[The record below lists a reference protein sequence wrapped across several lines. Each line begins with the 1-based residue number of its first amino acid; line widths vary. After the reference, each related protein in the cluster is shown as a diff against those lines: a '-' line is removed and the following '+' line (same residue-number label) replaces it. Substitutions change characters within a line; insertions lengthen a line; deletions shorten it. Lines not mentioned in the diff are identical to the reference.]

1 MTNDEE
7 LHWIDAWNGAFGIPP
22 DSLTAQHM
30 KARAEAVKC
39 EQDDEAR
46 QRVAAR
52 LAAAELDREWY
63 GSMPSDKPGIER
75 AIAAR
80 KSALNFTYSVA
91 EGVTREDLER
101 AIRSL
106 KIAHLVNLVGPTP
119 TNVKPAISGLLVTAG
134 ERRGLTQPA
143 E

>member
-7 LHWIDAWNGAFGIPP
+7 LQWIDAWNGAFGIPP

-30 KARAEAVKC
+30 KAQAEAVKR
-39 EQDDEAR
+39 EQDEQAEIR

-63 GSMPSDKPGIER
+63 GSLPSDKPGIER

-134 ERRGLTQPA
+134 EKWR
-143 E
+143 